1 MATVTKAYVS
11 SNILVGPANLYLG
24 VPPPSSHTPPT
35 QADEIALDAN
45 GQPATATGTLTAAT
59 NASPIVCTV
68 ASTLFGSYQL
78 KNGDI
83 VVITGAVG
91 NTGANGTWTL
101 TGVTS
106 TQFTLVGSAGNGVW
120 SSGGTVTVGMHLGL
134 TEGPT
139 VFTITPHFNE
149 IKADQFESPI
159 DAYLTKVEAE
169 IDTVLMEF
177 NPLTFQRWFTA
188 DTVTNPSSLANSLV
202 TTFGGQFTDA
212 ANLRTLM
219 LVSPD
224 RATVGK
230 WIYVFGFRAYIASA
244 IPLTFHRT
252 APSLY
257 KLKFKLVADFTRLAG
272 DELAHM
278 IRTK

>member
-1 MATVTKAYVS
+1 MGTITKAYVS

-45 GQPATATGTLTAAT
+45 GQPATATTTVTSST
-59 NASPIVCTV
+59 NASPIVVTV
-68 ASTLFGSYQL
+68 SSTTFGSYTL

-83 VVITGAVG
+83 VSISGHLV
-91 NTGANGTWTL
+91 NTNANGTWTISS
-101 TGVTS
+101 VTS
-106 TQFTLVGSAGNGVW
+106 TTFALVGSTGNGVGT
-120 SSGGTVTVGMHLGL
+120 SSGNILVGQHLGL

-139 VFTITPHFNE
+139 TLSVTPHFNE
-149 IKADQFESPI
+149 IRADQFESPI

-169 IDTVLMEF
+169 IDTVLLEYD
-177 NPLTFQRWFTA
+177 PLTFQRWFSA
-188 DTVTNPSSLANSLV
+188 DTVTNPALLANSRI

-212 ANLRTLM
+212 SNLRTLM

-224 RATVGK
+224 RATVGR
-230 WIYVFGFRAYIASA
+230 WIYVFAFRAYIASA

-252 APSLY
+252 AANTF
-257 KLKFKLVADFTRLAG
+257 KLKWKLVADFSRQPG
-272 DELAHM
+272 DELLHQV
-278 IRTK
+278 RTR